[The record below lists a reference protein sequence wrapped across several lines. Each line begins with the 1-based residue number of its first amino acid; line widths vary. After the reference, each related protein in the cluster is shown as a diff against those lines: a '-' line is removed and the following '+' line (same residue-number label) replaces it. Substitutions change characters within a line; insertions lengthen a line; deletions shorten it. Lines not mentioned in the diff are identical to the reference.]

1 MGLIL
6 SFCNLN
12 ISKLLF
18 EKAKNARN
26 HIVMWLENSRKR
38 GENAKMR
45 GVFASK
51 HRTSLRKTTAL
62 LMQNLGTLPQRSPM
76 FLLFRR
82 KNALKM
88 PENVRKTADAPILRY
103 FGPGQALV
111 ASMAFS
117 PHYRSTS
124 GRSKRRRKRQ
134 SGILHTPCSLLS
146 FPRFAP
152 LCEVASLSLYGL
164 FSSIT
169 VTSCGNLP
177 LWHVPSFGGKVQ
189 HVAGM
194 EGGIQKKRLENK
206 KTARPFAGRAVPIV
220 GGCRGFSAGLSG
232 IICRAFP
239 VCQPMVPVSVLNPQ

>member
-1 MGLIL
+1 
-6 SFCNLN
+6 
-12 ISKLLF
+12 
-18 EKAKNARN
+18 
-26 HIVMWLENSRKR
+26 
-38 GENAKMR
+38 MR

-88 PENVRKTADAPILRY
+88 PETVRKTADALILRY

-206 KTARPFAGRAVPIV
+206 KTARPFAGRATSMVVLSHLFRYALRYHQPYIP
-220 GGCRGFSAGLSG
+220 CLSAGR
-232 IICRAFP
+232 CA
-239 VCQPMVPVSVLNPQ
+239 VSVQSSMRQCPVISAGCSSPMMWRIEGATSARTPSFTLAALFSVT

>member
-1 MGLIL
+1 M
-6 SFCNLN
+6 
-12 ISKLLF
+12 LLF
-18 EKAKNARN
+18 CVISDQGRPL
-26 HIVMWLENSRKR
+26 WL
-38 GENAKMR
+38 
-45 GVFASK
+45 
-51 HRTSLRKTTAL
+51 
-62 LMQNLGTLPQRSPM
+62 P
-76 FLLFRR
+76 
-82 KNALKM
+82 
-88 PENVRKTADAPILRY
+88 
-103 FGPGQALV
+103 
-111 ASMAFS
+111 MAFS

-124 GRSKRRRKRQ
+124 RRSKRRLKRQ

-232 IICRAFP
+232 IICHAFP
-239 VCQPMVPVSVLNPQ
+239 VCQPMVSVSVLNPQ